1 MKNKNIIYFPSEE
14 KIINNKISIENLNS
28 KLDDLLNKRN
38 ILQSELSKIPEHQ
51 IKKIE
56 IIDKKN
62 KLEDYSQQLNNE
74 IF

>member
-38 ILQSELSKIPEHQ
+38 ILQSELNKIPEHQ

>member
-1 MKNKNIIYFPSEE
+1 MKNKNFIYFPSEE
-14 KIINNKISIENLNS
+14 KIINNKITIENLNS

-62 KLEDYSQQLNNE
+62 KLEDYS
-74 IF
+74 